1 MLWNLDFVWLLLAIT
16 AVSIVAFGLSIG
28 LDAIMGEEGF
38 GPTGN
43 MVVITAGFFL
53 AIFTAN
59 SFGIRLADLTMAS
72 VAGITGAFLCLFVLA
87 VLKAA
92 LNRP

>member
-1 MLWNLDFVWLLLAIT
+1 MLWNLDFVWLLLAVA

-53 AIFTAN
+53 SIFTAN
-59 SFGIRLADLTMAS
+59 SLGIRLADLTMAS
-72 VAGITGAFLCLFVLA
+72 AAGIAGAFLCLLVL
-87 VLKAA
+87 VMLKAA